1 MRRFHVIATIVLA
14 AAATLAPRP
23 AEAQLPSLAGC
34 RQSGAQ
40 GGVLAER
47 KGERHLLTG
56 TPERTWQIDCDDMQ
70 FFADS
75 IEVLPA
81 ESLIRAT
88 GHVLFVSGGNRISAE
103 RMEFNTSDRTGTFY
117 QASGTLS
124 LGERADRSL
133 FGTQEPEAMFY
144 GEEVHK
150 IGPRKYRL
158 VRGGFTT
165 CVQPT
170 PRWEMVTGSATIS
183 VDNYALLRN
192 TVFRVKGV
200 PLMYLPVFYYP
211 IQEDDR
217 STGFLIPVYGNA
229 DVRGHSIMNAFFWAI
244 SRSQD
249 ATLHHDWYSRTG
261 HGLGGEYRYIQG
273 PGSHGNSAVY
283 VLNERQTTTLH
294 PDGSTSTTPGKRS
307 HRIQGDMAQRLP
319 AGMYL
324 RASSNYFSS
333 ITTEQRFQQDID
345 RATDRRRSVG
355 GNLTGNWGAW
365 SLGASL
371 DRHDTFFGEDTF
383 VTSGSLPRVSLN
395 RGERPIAGLPV
406 YFGVG
411 SEFVSIQRRTTY
423 DGIVDD
429 EEDLEP
435 TRVVEDLGLTRVDI
449 TPSVRVPFNRW
460 QFLTF
465 NTVAAWRGTWWSESL
480 DEDGQRVDEPI
491 GRRYLDFQ
499 ARITGPV
506 FHRIFDTPKLAYAQR
521 FKHVI
526 EPSLTIR
533 RVTDIGNRDRIV
545 QMETGDFVVGNVTSL
560 QYGLANRLYARR
572 DVAREI
578 LTATVSQT
586 YYTDQDAVNV
596 DRDFQSSFNGAGPAP
611 TNFTPVVFNLR
622 ASPTDRFFASFRAEW
637 DHQVKAIRTMTASG
651 TVHAGGRLFAT
662 AGWTQQRHVPDL
674 PGFEEE
680 RSSNHLRGS
689 TTVRS
694 AMNRVGGTYD
704 FNIDL
709 KEATVLNQRVLAYY
723 NAQCCGIAAEYQVRN
738 LRGVLGFG
746 PPQDRRFNISF
757 SLAGIGTFS
766 NLLGALS
773 GGQQAR

>member
-1 MRRFHVIATIVLA
+1 MRRFHVIVTIALA
-14 AAATLAPRP
+14 AAGSLAASP
-23 AEAQLPSLAGC
+23 AEAQFSLAGC
-34 RQSGAQ
+34 RQSGAH
-40 GGVLAER
+40 GGLLAER
-47 KGERHLLTG
+47 IGDRHIFTG

-81 ESLIRAT
+81 QSLIRAT
-88 GHVLFVSGGNRISAE
+88 GHVLFVSGGNRISAD

-144 GEEVHK
+144 GDEVHK
-150 IGPRKYRL
+150 IGPEKYRL
-158 VRGGFTT
+158 VRGAFTT

-170 PRWEMVTGSATIS
+170 PRWELVTGSATIAL
-183 VDNYALLRN
+183 DNYALLRN

-217 STGFLIPVYGNA
+217 ATGFLIPVYGNA
-229 DVRGHSIMNAFFWAI
+229 NVRGHSVMNAFFWAI

-249 ATLHHDWYSRTG
+249 ATFYHDWYSRTG
-261 HGLGGEYRYIQG
+261 QGFGSEYRYILG
-273 PGSHGNSAVY
+273 PGSHGNSTVHF
-283 VLNERQTTTLH
+283 LNERETTTLQ
-294 PDGSTSTTPGKRS
+294 PDGGTSTTPARRS
-307 HRIQGDMAQRLP
+307 HRIRGDMAQRLP
-319 AGMYL
+319 AGLYL
-324 RASSNYFSS
+324 RASTNYFSS
-333 ITTEQRFQQDID
+333 IATEQRYQQDIY
-345 RATDRRRSVG
+345 RATDRRRSFG

-365 SLGASL
+365 SLGTTL
-371 DRHDTFFGEDTF
+371 DRHDTFFGEDTY
-383 VTSGSLPRVSLN
+383 VTNGSLPRVSLS
-395 RGERPIAGLPV
+395 RGERPIAGLPA

-411 SEFVSIQRRTTY
+411 SEVVSIQRRTTR
-423 DGIVDD
+423 DGIVHD
-429 EEDLEP
+429 E
-435 TRVVEDLGLTRVDI
+435 EDLGLTRVDV

-465 NTVAAWRGTWWSESL
+465 NTVVAWRGTWWSESL
-480 DEDGQRVDEPI
+480 DEDGQRVDDPI

-506 FHRIFDTPKLAYAQR
+506 FHRIFDTPNRAYAQR

-526 EPSLTIR
+526 EPSLTIQ
-533 RVTDIGNRDRIV
+533 RVTDIENRDRIV
-545 QMETGDFVVGNVTSL
+545 QLEGPDFVIGNLTRL
-560 QYGLANRLYARR
+560 TYQLANRLYARR
-572 DVAREI
+572 EVAREI

-586 YYTDQDAVNV
+586 YYTDQNAVNV
-596 DRDFQSSFNGAGPAP
+596 DRDYQSSFNTGLAP
-611 TNFTPVVFNLR
+611 TNFSPVALNVR
-622 ASPTDRFFASFRAEW
+622 AHPTDGFFADFRADW
-637 DHQVKAIRTMTASG
+637 DHQVRAIRTLAASG

-662 AGWTQQRHVPDL
+662 AGWSQRRHIPDL

-680 RSSNHLRGS
+680 RSSHHLTAT

-694 AMNRVGGTYD
+694 AMNRVGGTYGFD
-704 FNIDL
+704 VDL
-709 KEATVLNQRVLAYY
+709 KETTLLNQRVLAYY
-723 NAQCCGIAAEYQVRN
+723 NAQCCGVAAEYQVRN
-738 LRGVLGFG
+738 LQGVPGFG
-746 PPQDRRFNISF
+746 LPQDKRFNISF